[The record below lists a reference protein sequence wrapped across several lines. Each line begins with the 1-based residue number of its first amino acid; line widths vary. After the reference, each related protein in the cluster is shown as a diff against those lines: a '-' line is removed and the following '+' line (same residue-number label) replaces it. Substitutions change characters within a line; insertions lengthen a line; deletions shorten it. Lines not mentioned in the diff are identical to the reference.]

1 MKEHRALEA
10 SLGHNGS
17 AGQSE
22 VHSERYRVFVEDV
35 ADGFYETDL
44 RGNFT
49 YFNNALCR
57 LFGYSRAY
65 IKGRN
70 FREFMDRENARSAF
84 NRFNGIYLTG
94 QGITD
99 IVWEIKRQD
108 GEKRVIE
115 LSANLILDSQGQQAG
130 FRGIARDVTEKHAA
144 QCKILESEQLAQ
156 CQFEASRRAERRYRS
171 FLKFLPDPVFVFNLD
186 STVSYLNPAFEKVFG
201 WTLEELKG
209 KRIPFVPDSHKEQT
223 REGVARLL
231 NDKVLYNFE
240 TKRLTR
246 DGRLLDI
253 VIDGAMFYD
262 EDNRAA
268 GQVVLLRDVSRE
280 KRADRINQAMFRI
293 TQALYQFRGLDARL
307 DIITNEVK
315 ELIPAEG
322 ALVILIDP
330 LKKEFFFRAA
340 AYDDSETARRYRE
353 TRFPLDSGV
362 AGQVIRTGQPQI
374 VNDYYNSPYMVTQ
387 VDENTGIKTRNMLQ
401 VPIRIDDRMIGVLC
415 GVNRKEGAFDQPDV
429 DLLNAIAGIVA
440 LPIENARINEELQ
453 RSYEEVQSL
462 NRAKDQVIHR
472 LSHEL
477 KTPLS
482 VLKASLELLVR
493 KTAQPEEPTFRRIIE
508 RSHRNLQRLLEMQY
522 EIEDIVKEQHQS
534 AYHFLLLLLDG
545 CADELEVL
553 VEGTTDDEKI
563 IDRVRRRIDELFGPR
578 DAVPEDIVLK
588 EFVDIA
594 IDELRP
600 RFNHRKCSLVTRID
614 PTATIRIPPEVLSK
628 IIEGLVRN
636 AVENTPDGGRIE
648 VKTFDTQSGPVFE
661 VIDTGVGI
669 TAENQRLI
677 FENYFTAADSLQYST
692 RKPYDFNAGGRGFDL
707 LRMKIFSERYRF
719 TIRMDSNRCR
729 YIPGNTDICSGDI
742 DRCQFIDGGAEC
754 LQSGG
759 TRVRVLFRPSAETD
773 G

>member
-1 MKEHRALEA
+1 MEDSSDHTEDAGFAEA
-10 SLGHNGS
+10 
-17 AGQSE
+17 
-22 VHSERYRVFVEDV
+22 HSQRYRVFIEDV

-57 LFGYSRAY
+57 LFGYPRSY

-70 FREFMDRENARSAF
+70 FREFMDNENARSAF
-84 NRFNGIYLTG
+84 NRFNGIYRTG

-99 IVWEIKRQD
+99 IVWEIIRQD

-115 LSANLILDSQGQQAG
+115 LSANLTHDSQGQKAG
-130 FRGIARDVTEKHAA
+130 FRGIARDITEKHAA

-223 REGVARLL
+223 KEGVARLL
-231 NDKVLYNFE
+231 REKALYNFE
-240 TKRLTR
+240 TKRLTK
-246 DGRLLDI
+246 DGRTLDI
-253 VIDGAMFYD
+253 VIDGAIFYD
-262 EDNRAA
+262 EDNQAA
-268 GQVVLLRDVSRE
+268 GQVVLLRDITRE

-340 AYDDSETARRYRE
+340 AYDDNEAARKYKE

-362 AGQVIRTGQPQI
+362 AGQVIRTGQPLI
-374 VNDYYNSPYMVTQ
+374 VSDYHNSPYSITE
-387 VDENTGIKTRNMLQ
+387 VDENTGIKTRDMLQ

-415 GVNRKEGAFDQPDV
+415 GVNKKEGSFDQPDV

-440 LPIENARINEELQ
+440 LPVENARINEELQ
-453 RSYEEVQSL
+453 RSYDEVKSL
-462 NRAKDQVIHR
+462 NRAKDRVIHR

-493 KTAQPEEPTFRRIIE
+493 KTAQREDPAFRRVIE

-522 EIEDIVKEQHQS
+522 EIEDIVKEKDQS
-534 AYHFLLLLLDG
+534 AYRLLSTLLDG
-545 CADELEVL
+545 CTDELEVL

-563 IDRVRRRIDELFGPR
+563 VDRVQRRIDELFGPR
-578 DAVPEDIVLK
+578 DAVPEDIDLK
-588 EFVDIA
+588 AFVEIA
-594 IDELRP
+594 IDEIRP
-600 RFNHRKCSLVTRID
+600 RFNHRKCKLVTRID
-614 PTATIRIPPEVLSK
+614 PTELIRIPPEVLSK
-628 IIEGLVRN
+628 MIEGLVRN

-648 VKTFDTQSGPVFE
+648 VNTFNTEAGPMLE
-661 VIDTGVGI
+661 VTDSGVGI
-669 TAENQRLI
+669 TVENQRLI
-677 FENYFTAADSLQYST
+677 FENYFTAADTMQYST

-707 LRMKIFSERYRF
+707 LRMKIFSERYHF
-719 TIRMDSNRCR
+719 TIRMDSERCR
-729 YIPGNTDICSGDI
+729 HIPGDEDVCVGDTGHCQHINSGDNC
-742 DRCQFIDGGAEC
+742 R
-754 LQSGG
+754 QSGG
-759 TRVRVLFRPSAETD
+759 TRVSLLFTSTEQK
-773 G
+773 GI